1 MIKKKQC
8 FNLKQQRKD
17 FNMQRYF
24 QFIALIVPNFAGNN
38 IEFKYIVSFNL
49 NKTNTEE
56 QNQEI
61 IKNQCI
67 TFWKNKISDEYFTD
81 SYFVRFYISEVEL
94 VSLEG
99 TELEFFKPTEDY
111 SYLYDRKELLQK
123 IISSIED

>member
-1 MIKKKQC
+1 
-8 FNLKQQRKD
+8 
-17 FNMQRYF
+17 MQRYF

-94 VSLEG
+94 VSLEE